1 MNYKS
6 VFLFFKHFIKFEWEI
21 RYIRCLRQHSI
32 TTNNNKA
39 YSQKVRIG
47 IHTKSMDVILTK
59 KEKKRKKK

>member
-6 VFLFFKHFIKFEWEI
+6 VFLLFKHFIKFEWEI

-32 TTNNNKA
+32 TTNKA

-59 KEKKRKKK
+59 KEKKGKKK